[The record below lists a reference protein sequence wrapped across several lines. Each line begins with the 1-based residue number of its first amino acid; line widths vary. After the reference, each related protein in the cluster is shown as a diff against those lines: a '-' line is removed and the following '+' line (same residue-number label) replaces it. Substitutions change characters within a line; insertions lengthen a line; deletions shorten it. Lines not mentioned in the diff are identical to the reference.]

1 MTHSEHQRIKIY
13 YIIYL
18 PLHITRRSV
27 YLIPIGAREK
37 NIKMFYLMCLHS
49 PRIPTYTYLP
59 VVNLKSTGFFLF
71 FNRNRDNVRESL
83 DQRCARVIIIFM
95 IISRTRKQYN
105 IHNLMYAHT
114 HSCII
119 YNICSYYYITQREYR
134 EYSYYL
140 HTKPKGVRSSV
151 RGRYLYAATAP
162 AAPVYI
168 CV

>member
-1 MTHSEHQRIKIY
+1 
-13 YIIYL
+13 
-18 PLHITRRSV
+18 
-27 YLIPIGAREK
+27 
-37 NIKMFYLMCLHS
+37 MFYLMCLHS

-71 FNRNRDNVRESL
+71 FNRNHVRESL

-105 IHNLMYAHT
+105 IHNLMHTHTHT

-151 RGRYLYAATAP
+151 RGRYLRRDSTCSAR
-162 AAPVYI
+162 VH
-168 CV
+168 V